1 MTKNAEQI
9 LKIINTSGEHL
20 SAEQIFLRLKEVNQG
35 VVLATV
41 YNNLASLYKQGLIRK
56 ISVEG
61 CPDRYDNIQNHDH
74 LLCKNCGKLSDILLE
89 DLTEKLQKQIVI
101 PILSYDLKINY
112 ICEDCLKKE
121 NESKN
126 KITYSNSCNTTPLYN
141 FYK

>member
-9 LKIINTSGEHL
+9 LKIINASWEHL
-20 SAEQIFLRLKEVNQG
+20 SAEQIFLQLKENNQG

-61 CPDRYDNIQNHDH
+61 YPDRYDRIGRHDH
-74 LLCKNCGKLSDILLE
+74 LICAGCGKLSDILLE
-89 DLTEKLQKQIVI
+89 DLTQMLQKQVNI

-112 ICEDCLKKE
+112 LCEECMKK
-121 NESKN
+121 KD
-126 KITYSNSCNTTPLYN
+126 KD
-141 FYK
+141 KDD